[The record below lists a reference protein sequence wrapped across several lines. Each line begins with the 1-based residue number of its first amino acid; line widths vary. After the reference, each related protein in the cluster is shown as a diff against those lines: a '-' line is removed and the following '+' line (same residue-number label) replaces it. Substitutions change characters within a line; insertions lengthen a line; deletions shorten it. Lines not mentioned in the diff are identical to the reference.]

1 VSAADCPPIDPG
13 ASVDP
18 KVKPYGK
25 KGHYVELY
33 ILNSP
38 STCYAIHG
46 NPVNPN
52 SCHFEGWPN
61 AQRCERYL
69 VKKFGDGVG
78 ECPVYNAKTAAWPPF
93 ACREDDPHGDSMSCD
108 HFGSA
113 DNDKRDDPKTPEFEG
128 SPAVCGQQRDPKG
141 KPEAGF
147 FAIVLGNGSVQAC
160 LPGRKVCGAWR
171 AALSWQ
177 LSWRTARRTA
187 TRASIGAAPAT
198 STSRTSLPSSTKCT
212 VTSSRKPVR
221 WRNWA
226 RRSCNC
232 WSRPAQAARTSVRAA
247 GPLAA
252 SRSREGL
259 LAIAAVALQAR
270 VRVARAG
277 ARWRAKFMGSL
288 LKAVAARG
296 CWVDR
301 SVRRSMD

>member
-1 VSAADCPPIDPG
+1 MIDFARRLALAVLACLALAACAGVSIPQPPGPTPAPVATPSPVCAPGQTYGCYAQPPGKGWVYVCPVYDLRTGGVSGTIEVPTEAACVKPVVLPPPVVGGETPVSAADCPPIDPG

-69 VKKFGDGVG
+69 IKRFGDGVG
-78 ECPVYNAKTAAWPPF
+78 ECPVFNAKTAAWPPF
-93 ACREDDPHGDSMSCD
+93 ACREDDPHGNSMSCD

-147 FAIVLGNGSVQAC
+147 FAIVLGNGAVQAC
-160 LPGRKVCGAWR
+160 LPGRQVCGAWR
-171 AALSWQ
+171 DY
-177 LSWRTARRTA
+177 
-187 TRASIGAAPAT
+187 IEP
-198 STSRTSLPSSTKCT
+198 K
-212 VTSSRKPVR
+212 
-221 WRNWA
+221 
-226 RRSCNC
+226 
-232 WSRPAQAARTSVRAA
+232 
-247 GPLAA
+247 
-252 SRSREGL
+252 
-259 LAIAAVALQAR
+259 
-270 VRVARAG
+270 
-277 ARWRAKFMGSL
+277 
-288 LKAVAARG
+288 
-296 CWVDR
+296 
-301 SVRRSMD
+301 